1 MWSQFKYWVSEV
13 DYLNWFGWCRE
24 LVQAKLWKKL
34 FWTYIPIHPCAIR
47 LMIIRVITMIMKEN
61 RGNKKTSGNY
71 AHLRLPVRYCY
82 DHHHDDDFSCSFSI
96 VPLLSVACVSFVVL
110 FLFSWCN
117 ICTCLIRGNEISD
130 ILFSYPVF
138 GQSFTWWLFCV
149 ASGSSKVSRHN
160 FCLCVCFSALC
171 EFQGEVYTHIHGNV
185 CYFRIL
191 FM

>member
-138 GQSFTWWLFCV
+138 GQSFTWWLFLCCV
-149 ASGSSKVSRHN
+149 WFFQSK
-160 FCLCVCFSALC
+160 
-171 EFQGEVYTHIHGNV
+171 
-185 CYFRIL
+185 
-191 FM
+191 